1 MNSTHPGRDTL
12 VEISDQTVVTSNQAA
27 VAASPSRY
35 RTAHQASALKLRT
48 SDCAKDSNIPEN
60 PTPRRGTR
68 AGLRL
73 GQRDAQP
80 SQYSPGRV
88 SRVSVSFP

>member
-12 VEISDQTVVTSNQAA
+12 AEVTDQTVVTSNQAA
-27 VAASPSRY
+27 GAASHSRN
-35 RTAHQASALKLRT
+35 RTAHQVSALKLRT

-60 PTPRRGTR
+60 PTPRR
-68 AGLRL
+68 APEQAC
-73 GQRDAQP
+73 GQASDAQP
-80 SQYSPGRV
+80 SQYSQGRV